1 MCMVDPEDKELLTE
15 KFSLISNCCSEAH
28 AHEWKIEKYLVPG
41 EIFFVPCLKLNPKIA
56 GDVHIEVM
64 MKTQNK
70 FEQLIYKD
78 CITKDEYVS
87 RALTL
92 YPLLMKLISDDEEPT
107 LNEYYE
113 NKNYR
118 IFDQFVNI
126 HDHYLFYDSVNYS
139 ALKQALKFI
148 YDEYKDELTA

>member
-1 MCMVDPEDKELLTE
+1 M
-15 KFSLISNCCSEAH
+15 
-28 AHEWKIEKYLVPG
+28 
-41 EIFFVPCLKLNPKIA
+41 KLNPKIA
-56 GDVHIEVM
+56 GDVHIEVI

-92 YPLLMKLISDDEEPT
+92 HQLLMKLISDDEEPT
-107 LNEYYE
+107 MDEYYE
-113 NKNYR
+113 NKNYK
-118 IFDQFVNI
+118 IFDQFVNT
-126 HDHYLFYDSVNYS
+126 HDHYLFYDRANYS